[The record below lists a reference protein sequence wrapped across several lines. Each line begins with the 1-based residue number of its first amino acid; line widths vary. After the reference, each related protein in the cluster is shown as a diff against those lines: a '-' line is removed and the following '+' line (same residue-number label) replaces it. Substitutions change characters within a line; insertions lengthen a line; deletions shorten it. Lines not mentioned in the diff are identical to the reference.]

1 MLRNKTIKKRTK
13 NRLTLLRNL
22 QKGKARLEPRCAF
35 QMIPYPLKF
44 SYGPQ
49 QMHQLYGDVILMEH
63 HDTVVTETSLLNH
76 FKVFKHAQ
84 LIEYQ
89 STKLIKVLVEN
100 KGGAP
105 SINWH
110 ETVEKFRNSES
121 SHIRSWVDPVKAFCE
136 RHERLLKEVEDMYYN
151 GCSSQRLQFYKE
163 MTEKTF
169 QMRQNLNK
177 IFPCIEVKSQIK
189 DGRFQITEL
198 IYNEKFLNEIGH
210 SLESFSS
217 SIFQEGLPRLIPFE
231 SNCGS
236 LAAKLRLD
244 KHLVVEKEGYQ
255 SEDVETCLIM
265 KSGYM
270 KKVKLRFHYH
280 SSFEKELLGF
290 NIFATIVA
298 KQKPFIDVSMHA
310 DHQVNKDF
318 VRLMSNK
325 EEEMTNFLSLYYN
338 KAPEL
343 IYTNLDKVCK
353 IKEISDP
360 EEIL

>member
-1 MLRNKTIKKRTK
+1 MLRSKTIKKRTK

-49 QMHQLYGDVILMEH
+49 KMHQLYGDVILMEH

-89 STKLIKVLVEN
+89 NTKLIKVLVEN
-100 KGGAP
+100 KAGAT

-110 ETVEKFRNSES
+110 ETIEKFKNSES
-121 SHIRSWVDPVKAFCE
+121 NQIRSWAEPVKAFCE
-136 RHERLLKEVEDMYYN
+136 RHERVLKEVEDIYYN

-163 MTEKTF
+163 MTDKTV

-210 SLESFSS
+210 SLETCST

-244 KHLVVEKEGYQ
+244 KHLVIEKEGYQ

-280 SSFEKELLGF
+280 SSFEKEMLCF

-310 DHQVNKDF
+310 GHQVNKDF

-325 EEEMTNFLSLYYN
+325 EEEMSNFLSLYYN

-353 IKEISDP
+353 IKELSDP